1 MSRVPPL
8 VIFPAGLARASD
20 EASLMTIHLRADR
33 AVFRFSGPDAH
44 RLLNDV
50 VTGEIPSTGN
60 GDGEPAAAWAL
71 LSPQGKILAEGLAGH
86 AEDALWL
93 DVHQSVADDF
103 FKRMKLYRLRA
114 QVVMDDLRETHRVG
128 FAQAVQPTGIRHTD
142 RLGPIGLG
150 WRAIAPVEATGDWV
164 QDDAFY
170 QRQRIDTG
178 IVHQGN
184 DFPANEAFA
193 HDIGMDILDG
203 IDFAKGCY
211 VGQEVVSRMKHRGTA
226 RRRPVIISGIDA
238 PAGTPVMAG
247 DREAGTI
254 GQVVDGRAVA
264 IVRLDRITDPAA
276 VTVGGK
282 PVQIGLP
289 VWANY
294 RLGDSVAEDE

>member
-1 MSRVPPL
+1 
-8 VIFPAGLARASD
+8 
-20 EASLMTIHLRADR
+20 MTIHLRADR
-33 AVFRFSGPDAH
+33 ALFRFSGPDAH

-50 VTGEIPSTGN
+50 VTGEIPSAGN

-93 DVHQSVADDF
+93 DVHESVADDF
-103 FKRMKLYRLRA
+103 FKRAKMYRLRA
-114 QVVMDDLRETHRVG
+114 KVEIDDLRQTHRVG
-128 FAQAVQPTGIRHTD
+128 FAQEVEPKGIRHTD
-142 RLGPIGLG
+142 RLGPIDIG
-150 WRAIAPVEATGDWV
+150 WRVIAPVEATGDWV
-164 QDDAFY
+164 PDDAFY

-178 IVHQGN
+178 LAHQGN

-226 RRRPVIISGIDA
+226 RRRPVIVSGIEA
-238 PAGTPVMAG
+238 AAGTPVMVG
-247 DREAGTI
+247 DREAGAV

-264 IVRLDRITDPAA
+264 IVRLDRITDPTA

-282 PVQIGLP
+282 PVQIELP

-294 RLGDSVAEDE
+294 QLGDAGAEGE